1 MKKTI
6 LTLLIMLC
14 PVFTFAG
21 DYILVKSTNSINAYA
36 NNDITKDYGIYRVWV
51 KYTYK
56 NTKEGI
62 AEKDK
67 AIKQSK
73 RYGLSYFL
81 YLREYN
87 LKEKQCRD
95 IATYIYSKDED
106 LIHSETN
113 VFHEFEY
120 IIPNSVDEAVLD
132 FIKGQLNEKESS
144 QQNND
149 SDNHVFDA
157 IDQMP
162 SFPGGNGALMDYIS
176 KNIQYPAECND
187 AQGRV
192 IVTFIVEKDGSITNA
207 KVTRSVDPA
216 FDKEALRVINSMPK
230 WIPGKQ
236 NGQNVRVRY
245 TVPVTFRL
253 Q

>member
-14 PVFTFAG
+14 PVFAFAS
-21 DYILVKSTNSINAYA
+21 DYILVKSTNSMDVYA
-36 NNDITKDYGIYRVWV
+36 NNDITENNGTYRVWV
-51 KYTYK
+51 KYTYR
-56 NTKEGI
+56 NTKAGI
-62 AEKDK
+62 AEKEK

-113 VFHEFEY
+113 VIHEFEY

-132 FIKGQLNEKESS
+132 FIKGQLKEKVSS
-144 QQNND
+144 QLSNENN
-149 SDNHVFDA
+149 VFDVVE
-157 IDQMP
+157 QMP
-162 SFPGGNGALMDYIS
+162 SFTGGNGALMDYIS
-176 KNIQYPAECND
+176 KNIKYPTESD

-192 IVTFIVEKDGSITNA
+192 VVTFTVEKDGSITNA
-207 KVTRSVDPA
+207 TVTRSVDPA

-230 WIPGKQ
+230 WIPGKR

>member
-1 MKKTI
+1 MKK
-6 LTLLIMLC
+6 
-14 PVFTFAG
+14 
-21 DYILVKSTNSINAYA
+21 
-36 NNDITKDYGIYRVWV
+36 
-51 KYTYK
+51 
-56 NTKEGI
+56 
-62 AEKDK
+62 
-67 AIKQSK
+67 
-73 RYGLSYFL
+73 
-81 YLREYN
+81 
-87 LKEKQCRD
+87 KQCRNL
-95 IATYIYSKDED
+95 ATYVYSKDDD
-106 LIHSETN
+106 LINSETN
-113 VFHEFEY
+113 RFYDFDY
-120 IIPNSVDEAVLD
+120 IVPNSVDEAVLD
-132 FIKGQLNEKESS
+132 FIKGKLNEKESS
-144 QQNND
+144 QLSNENN
-149 SDNHVFDA
+149 VFDVVE
-157 IDQMP
+157 QMP

>member
-21 DYILVKSTNSINAYA
+21 DYILVKSTNSMDVYA
-36 NNDITKDYGIYRVWV
+36 NNDITENNGTYRVWV
-51 KYTYK
+51 KYTYR
-56 NTKEGI
+56 NTKAGI
-62 AEKDK
+62 AEKEK

-87 LKEKQCRD
+87 LKKKQCRNL
-95 IATYIYSKDED
+95 ATYVYSKDDD
-106 LIHSETN
+106 LINSETN
-113 VFHEFEY
+113 RFYEFEY

-132 FIKGQLNEKESS
+132 FIKGQLNEKVSS

-149 SDNHVFDA
+149 SDNHVFDVVE
-157 IDQMP
+157 QMP

-176 KNIQYPAECND
+176 KNIKYPTESD